1 MNTALP
7 ACRSFA
13 PPRPWIL
20 RALFRLFFIGS
31 LVASFATAAHANSKY
46 AGIVIDAKTGKT
58 LYASGADSLRYPASL
73 TKMMTLYMMF
83 DAIDSGRIS
92 KKTRIRVSKN
102 AAAEQPSKI
111 GVRAG
116 QTISVD
122 QAIKALV
129 TKSANDVATA
139 VAEHLGG
146 SESGFA
152 RQMTDKARAMRMSKT
167 TFRNAHGLPNS
178 RQKTTARDMARLGL
192 ALREHFPHHY
202 HYFSTRS
209 FKYGKARF
217 GNHNRLLGTVS
228 GVDGIKTGYTR
239 ASGFNLVS
247 SVQKDGRSIVAV
259 VMGGK
264 TGASRNA
271 QMKKLIARYLPK
283 ASRRGNG
290 NLIAK
295 GPSTF
300 RVAKL
305 PKTGPVPKFRDFS
318 DVRVALAY
326 AQPQKSASFPVPV
339 GRPVIGKEALI
350 NGLKKQRAVAAPVP
364 RPKAAIG
371 TNSQTAAIEQPVDTI
386 VTSSTGLPTGW
397 VIQIGAS
404 PTREA
409 AETLLFEAKAK
420 TGGVMSGA
428 EPFTMVTHRNG
439 QQLHRA
445 RFAGFAGKSQAWG
458 ACKALK
464 KKGYGCW
471 ATQQ

>member
-1 MNTALP
+1 MNKALP

-13 PPRPWIL
+13 PPRPRFF
-20 RALFRLFFIGS
+20 RALFRLLFIGS
-31 LVASFATAAHANSKY
+31 LVASFTTAAHANSKY

-58 LYASGADSLRYPASL
+58 LYASGADSHRYPASL
-73 TKMMTLYMMF
+73 TKMMTLYMVF

-116 QTISVD
+116 QTISVE

-152 RQMTDKARAMRMSKT
+152 SQMTNKARSMRMSKT

-209 FKYGKARF
+209 FKYGKARY

-247 SVQKDGRSIVAV
+247 SVRKDGRSIVAV

-283 ASRRGNG
+283 ASRRGKG

-300 RVAKL
+300 KVAKL

-326 AQPQKSASFPVPV
+326 AQPQKSASFPTPV
-339 GRPVIGKEALI
+339 DRPVIGKEALI

-371 TNSQTAAIEQPVDTI
+371 TNTQTASIEQPVDTI

-409 AETLLFEAKAK
+409 AENLLFEAKAK

-428 EPFTMVTHRNG
+428 EPFTMVTHRDG

-445 RFAGFAGKSQAWG
+445 RFAGFSGKSQAWG